1 MKKRVA
7 RDHAHDSTM
16 TAFLVYLYGLLIL
29 SVSAYQFRAH
39 NPLSS
44 SQLKRVIEL
53 DPPQFSSVT
62 DGHLG
67 KLLIPRPCMSPVA
80 SLNVP
85 SFNANI

>member
-1 MKKRVA
+1 MA
-7 RDHAHDSTM
+7 RYHAHDFTM
-16 TAFLVYLYGLLIL
+16 IAFLVYLYSLLVL
-29 SVSAYQFRAH
+29 SVSAYQSRSH
-39 NPLSS
+39 NPLST

-67 KLLIPRPCMSPVA
+67 RLLIPRPCMSLVA

-85 SFNANI
+85 SLMLTFE